1 MLTGDD
7 MVGKVTVAP
16 LLVALQRD
24 VFRGIAESARS
35 CLASHRPL
43 QAVENTSAIATPSSD
58 DAA

>member
-1 MLTGDD
+1 

-24 VFRGIAESARS
+24 VFTGIAESARN

-43 QAVENTSAIATPSSD
+43 RAVENTSAIATPSSD
-58 DAA
+58 EAA

>member
-24 VFRGIAESARS
+24 VFTGIAESARN

-43 QAVENTSAIATPSSD
+43 RAVENTSAIATPSSD
-58 DAA
+58 EAA